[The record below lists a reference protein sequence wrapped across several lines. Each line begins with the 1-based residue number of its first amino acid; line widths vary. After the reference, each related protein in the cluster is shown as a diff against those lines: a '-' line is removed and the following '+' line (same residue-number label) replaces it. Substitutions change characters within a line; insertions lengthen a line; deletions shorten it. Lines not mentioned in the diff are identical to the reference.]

1 MPIEVDLPR
10 KEEMLESAVQDGEIQ
25 KNREQKAE
33 RGATYVVGFLIA
45 DHCDCKALESHTAPR
60 NQDLLQAG
68 RTKVASSSMLAR
80 GDDLPRELLPHVDK
94 AIGAKIRPSKRYLY
108 MCFTSKM
115 LLLPRL

>member
-33 RGATYVVGFLIA
+33 RGATYIVGFLIA

-60 NQDLLQAG
+60 KPRSTAG
-68 RTKVASSSMLAR
+68 RANKS
-80 GDDLPRELLPHVDK
+80 G
-94 AIGAKIRPSKRYLY
+94 
-108 MCFTSKM
+108 
-115 LLLPRL
+115 